1 MAAAAVE
8 EKKLP
13 NPPLNGDSEYLFYTA
28 AWEKGTAASLDRALE
43 NICPLLAKGENAINK
58 ELADLA
64 AIDPGQLDQSRLMQ
78 AQMNM
83 SRWQLAAQ
91 LLSNFA
97 SGIATGLK
105 NTVQQI
111 GR

>member
-1 MAAAAVE
+1 MSSYPE
-8 EKKLP
+8 S
-13 NPPLNGDSEYLFYTA
+13 PLNANDQFLFYTA
-28 AWEKGTAASLDRALE
+28 FADTAKAVTIDTVLT
-43 NICPLLAKGENAINK
+43 NIVPLLARGEFAIN
-58 ELADLA
+58 ELLA
-64 AIDPGQLDQSRLMQ
+64 QLATIDPGQLDQSRLMS

-97 SGIATGLK
+97 SGVASGLK
-105 NTVQQI
+105 STVQNV

>member
-1 MAAAAVE
+1 MSYPE
-8 EKKLP
+8 
-13 NPPLNGDSEYLFYTA
+13 PPLGASDQFLFYETFA
-28 AWEKGTAASLDRALE
+28 
-43 NICPLLAKGENAINK
+43 NIATVVTIDTVLNNIVPLLSRGESAINALLA
-58 ELADLA
+58 ELAS
-64 AIDPGQLDQSRLMQ
+64 IDPGQLDQSRLMS

-97 SGIATGLK
+97 SGVASGLK
-105 NTVQQI
+105 STVQNV

>member
-1 MAAAAVE
+1 MSWTDEAQNVG
-8 EKKLP
+8 
-13 NPPLNGDSEYLFYTA
+13 NQFLFYNTA
-28 AWEKGTAASLDRALE
+28 PDVDAITTIDKVLN
-43 NICPLLAKGENAINK
+43 NIVPLLAKGESAINAQ
-58 ELADLA
+58 LADLA
-64 AIDPGQLDQSRLMQ
+64 TIDPGQLDQSRLMS

-97 SGIATGLK
+97 SGVASGLK
-105 NTVQQI
+105 NTVQNV

>member
-1 MAAAAVE
+1 MANWNVTEATGSDYTLYKEYADGNSVATIDRV
-8 EKKLP
+8 
-13 NPPLNGDSEYLFYTA
+13 LN
-28 AWEKGTAASLDRALE
+28 
-43 NICPLLAKGENAINK
+43 NITPLLSKGEAAINK
-58 ELADLA
+58 ELTDLA
-64 AIDPGQLDQSRLMQ
+64 AIDPGQLDQSRLMA

-105 NTVQQI
+105 NTLQNV

>member
-1 MAAAAVE
+1 MSYPQPAQDANNA
-8 EKKLP
+8 
-13 NPPLNGDSEYLFYTA
+13 YLFY
-28 AWEKGTAASLDRALE
+28 ESYGSIDGVVHIDKVLE
-43 NICPLLAKGENAINK
+43 NIVPLLAKGESAINAQ
-58 ELADLA
+58 LADLA
-64 AIDPGQLDQSRLMQ
+64 TVDPGQLDQSRLMA

-97 SGIATGLK
+97 SGVASGLK
-105 NTVQQI
+105 NTVQNV

>member
-1 MAAAAVE
+1 MADWEITDATGSAYTLYNTYADKENVATIDRV
-8 EKKLP
+8 
-13 NPPLNGDSEYLFYTA
+13 LN
-28 AWEKGTAASLDRALE
+28 
-43 NICPLLAKGENAINK
+43 NICPLLAKGEAAINK
-58 ELADLA
+58 ELTDLA
-64 AIDPGQLDQSRLMQ
+64 AIDPGQLDQSRLMA

-97 SGIATGLK
+97 SGVGTKLK
-105 NTVQQI
+105 NTLQNV

>member
-1 MAAAAVE
+1 MSGNSYPIQAQDATH
-8 EKKLP
+8 P
-13 NPPLNGDSEYLFYTA
+13 YLFY
-28 AWEKGTAASLDRALE
+28 EKYGNLDDVVQIDEVLN
-43 NICPLLAKGENAINK
+43 NIVPLLAKGESAINAQ
-58 ELADLA
+58 LADLA
-64 AIDPGQLDQSRLMQ
+64 TIDPGQLDQSRLMS

-97 SGIATGLK
+97 SGVASGLK
-105 NTVQQI
+105 NTVQNV

>member
-1 MAAAAVE
+1 MSQWELKEATGSDFTLYS
-8 EKKLP
+8 KY
-13 NPPLNGDSEYLFYTA
+13 NNIDDSATI
-28 AWEKGTAASLDRALE
+28 DRVLKTVSG
-43 NICPLLAKGENAINK
+43 LLSKGEAAINT
-58 ELADLA
+58 ELTELA
-64 AIDPGQLDQSRLMQ
+64 AIDPGQLDQSRLMA

-97 SGIATGLK
+97 SGVATGLK
-105 NTVQQI
+105 NTLQNV

>member
-1 MAAAAVE
+1 MSWTEQARNVGNE
-8 EKKLP
+8 F
-13 NPPLNGDSEYLFYTA
+13 LFYNVAPDVDAITTID
-28 AWEKGTAASLDRALE
+28 KVL
-43 NICPLLAKGENAINK
+43 NNVVPLLAKGESAINAQ
-58 ELADLA
+58 LADLA
-64 AIDPGQLDQSRLMQ
+64 TIDPGQLDQSRLMA

-97 SGIATGLK
+97 SGVASGLK
-105 NTVQQI
+105 NTVQNV

>member
-1 MAAAAVE
+1 MANWEITDANGSAYTLYSAYNDKEQAA
-8 EKKLP
+8 
-13 NPPLNGDSEYLFYTA
+13 TI
-28 AWEKGTAASLDRALE
+28 DRVLTSVS
-43 NICPLLAKGENAINK
+43 PLLAKGEAAINK
-58 ELADLA
+58 ELTDLA
-64 AIDPGQLDQSRLMQ
+64 AIDPGQLDQSRLMA

-97 SGIATGLK
+97 SGVGTGLK
-105 NTVQQI
+105 NTLQNV

>member
-1 MAAAAVE
+1 MGASYPQPAQEA
-8 EKKLP
+8 
-13 NPPLNGDSEYLFYTA
+13 NHDYLFY
-28 AWEKGTAASLDRALE
+28 EKYANVEDIANIDRVLS
-43 NICPLLAKGENAINK
+43 NIVPLLAKGESAINAQ
-58 ELADLA
+58 LADLA
-64 AIDPGQLDQSRLMQ
+64 SIDPGQLDQSRLMA

-97 SGIATGLK
+97 SGIASGLK
-105 NTVQQI
+105 NTVQNV

>member
-1 MAAAAVE
+1 MSYPQPAQDANHAF
-8 EKKLP
+8 
-13 NPPLNGDSEYLFYTA
+13 LFYETY
-28 AWEKGTAASLDRALE
+28 GNLDTVVNVDEVLQ
-43 NICPLLAKGENAINK
+43 NIVPLLAKGESAINAQ
-58 ELADLA
+58 LADLA
-64 AIDPGQLDQSRLMQ
+64 TIDPGQLDQSRLMA

-97 SGIATGLK
+97 SGVASGLK
-105 NTVQQI
+105 NTVQNV

>member
-1 MAAAAVE
+1 M
-8 EKKLP
+8 
-13 NPPLNGDSEYLFYTA
+13 SEWELKDATGSAYTMYGTQNAIETA
-28 AWEKGTAASLDRALE
+28 ATIDRVLN
-43 NICPLLAKGENAINK
+43 NICPLLSKGESAINNELT
-58 ELADLA
+58 ELAS
-64 AIDPGQLDQSRLMQ
+64 IDPGQLDQSRLMA

-97 SGIATGLK
+97 SGITTGLK
-105 NTVQQI
+105 NTLQNV

>member
-1 MAAAAVE
+1 MAAAQYPHPAQDAQH
-8 EKKLP
+8 P
-13 NPPLNGDSEYLFYTA
+13 YLFYEVFKA
-28 AWEKGTAASLDRALE
+28 VNEVV
-43 NICPLLAKGENAINK
+43 NIDKVLQNIVPLLAKGESAINAQLA
-58 ELADLA
+58 ELAT
-64 AIDPGQLDQSRLMQ
+64 IDPGQLDQSKLMG

-97 SGIATGLK
+97 SGIASGLK
-105 NTVQQI
+105 NTVQNV

>member
-1 MAAAAVE
+1 MAAAQYPQPAQDAQQ
-8 EKKLP
+8 P
-13 NPPLNGDSEYLFYTA
+13 YLFYEVFA
-28 AWEKGTAASLDRALE
+28 NVDNVA
-43 NICPLLAKGENAINK
+43 NIDKVLNNIVPLLAKGESAINAQ
-58 ELADLA
+58 LADLA
-64 AIDPGQLDQSRLMQ
+64 TIDPGQLDQSRLMA

-97 SGIATGLK
+97 SGIASGLK
-105 NTVQQI
+105 NTVQNV

>member
-1 MAAAAVE
+1 MAAAAYPQV
-8 EKKLP
+8 P
-13 NPPLNGDSEYLFYTA
+13 NQSGHHYMFYGPTFASILTVVTLDAVLN
-28 AWEKGTAASLDRALE
+28 
-43 NICPLLAKGENAINK
+43 NVVPLLAKGENAIMSQ
-58 ELADLA
+58 LADLA
-64 AIDPGQLDQSRLMQ
+64 ALDPGQLDQSRLMA

-97 SGIATGLK
+97 SGIASGLK
-105 NTVQQI
+105 NTVQNV

>member
-1 MAAAAVE
+1 MANWEITEA
-8 EKKLP
+8 
-13 NPPLNGDSEYLFYTA
+13 NGSAYTLYKEYADNQTTA
-28 AWEKGTAASLDRALE
+28 TIDRVLT
-43 NICPLLAKGENAINK
+43 NVSPLLAKGEAAINK
-58 ELADLA
+58 ELSDLA
-64 AIDPGQLDQSRLMQ
+64 AIDPGQLDQSRLMA

-97 SGIATGLK
+97 SGVATGLK
-105 NTVQQI
+105 NTLQNV

>member
-1 MAAAAVE
+1 MANWEITEANGSAYTLY
-8 EKKLP
+8 KKYAD
-13 NPPLNGDSEYLFYTA
+13 NQTTA
-28 AWEKGTAASLDRALE
+28 TIDRVLT
-43 NICPLLAKGENAINK
+43 NVSPLLAKGEAAINK
-58 ELADLA
+58 ELSDLA
-64 AIDPGQLDQSRLMQ
+64 AIDPGQLDQSRLMA

-97 SGIATGLK
+97 SGVATGLK
-105 NTVQQI
+105 NTLQNV